1 MNTQYNAKYWK
12 DKLELISHVEGG
24 AFKEVYRSA
33 MVLPQEKLTKE
44 HLGDRNASTGIY
56 FLLEY
61 GEFSAFHRIASDELW
76 HFYDGDTL
84 TVYEIKASG
93 ALIKHL
99 LGKDIDAGE
108 QPQIVIEAGSWF
120 GSRVEVEG
128 GYTLCGCTVAPGFD
142 FADFELA
149 DREKLSEAYPMYK
162 DLIKNMTH
170 S

>member
-12 DKLELISHVEGG
+12 EKLELTSHVEGG

-33 MVLPQEKLTKE
+33 LMLPQNILTDE
-44 HLGDRNASTGIY
+44 HKGDRNASTGIY

-76 HFYDGDTL
+76 HFYDGQAL
-84 TVYEIKASG
+84 TVYEIKESG
-93 ALIKHL
+93 ELIKHL
-99 LGKDIDAGE
+99 LGKNIDAGE
-108 QPQIVIEAGSWF
+108 RPQIVIEAGSWF

-128 GYTLCGCTVAPGFD
+128 GYTLCGCTVSPGFD

-149 DREKLSEAYPMYK
+149 KAEELAEKYPLYK

-170 S
+170 P